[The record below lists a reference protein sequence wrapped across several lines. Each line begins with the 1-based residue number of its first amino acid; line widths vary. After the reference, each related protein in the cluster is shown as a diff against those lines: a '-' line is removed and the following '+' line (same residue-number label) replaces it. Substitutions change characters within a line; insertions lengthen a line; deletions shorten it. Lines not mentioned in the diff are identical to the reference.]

1 MIRKLLVAALGLG
14 LLAGCGTA
22 AAPAA
27 PPPAAP
33 ASPPAAPASASS
45 APGGPPAP
53 AKVAASLAFAGKTL
67 DGQAFDAATL
77 AGKPALLWFWAPWCA
92 TCAGQASSVQEVQ
105 QEYAGKLG
113 VLGIAGLGS
122 NAEMHEFVSDLEIPD
137 VRTLDDQAGAV
148 WRKFGITQQSTYVL
162 IDAQGK
168 VVTSSYLDA
177 VDLPAKVRTL
187 VG

>member
-1 MIRKLLVAALGLG
+1 MKRLILVAV
-14 LLAGCGTA
+14 LLLSGCGTDVAPAPAAPAPAAGGPAAQSPAA

-27 PPPAAP
+27 
-33 ASPPAAPASASS
+33 
-45 APGGPPAP
+45 
-53 AKVAASLAFAGKTL
+53 SLTFAGKTI
-67 DGQAFDAATL
+67 DGAAFDAASL

-92 TCAGQASSVQEVQ
+92 TCASQADSVAEMQKT
-105 QEYAGKLG
+105 YDGKLG

-122 NAEMHEFVSDLEIPD
+122 NAEMHEFVSDLEIPQ

-162 IDAQGK
+162 IDAAGK

-177 VDLPAKVRTL
+177 EELPAKVKTL

>member
-1 MIRKLLVAALGLG
+1 MIRRLLAVFLTIG
-14 LLAGCGTA
+14 LLTGCGEK
-22 AAPAA
+22 APAD
-27 PPPAAP
+27 
-33 ASPPAAPASASS
+33 SGVLS
-45 APGGPPAP
+45 
-53 AKVAASLAFAGKTL
+53 FTGKTI

-92 TCAGQASSVQEVQ
+92 TCAGQAGSVQEVQ
-105 QEYAGKLG
+105 EVYAGKLG

-137 VRTLDDQAGAV
+137 VRTLDDEAGEV

-162 IDAQGK
+162 IDAGGT
-168 VVTSSYLDA
+168 VVTSSYLDS
-177 VDLPAKVRTL
+177 VDLPAKVKTL

>member
-1 MIRKLLVAALGLG
+1 VIRKLLAAALGLAV
-14 LLAGCGTA
+14 LAGCGTA
-22 AAPAA
+22 ASPAGGKAPPAGGNAAAADGKAPAA
-27 PPPAAP
+27 ATV
-33 ASPPAAPASASS
+33 
-45 APGGPPAP
+45 GGT
-53 AKVAASLAFAGKTL
+53 LAFAGKTL

-92 TCAGQASSVQEVQ
+92 TCAGQASSVQEIQ
-105 QEYAGKLG
+105 QEYGGKLG

-137 VRTLDDQAGAV
+137 VRTLDDQAGVV

-162 IDAQGK
+162 IDAGGK

-177 VDLPAKVRTL
+177 VDLPAKVKSL